1 MAVATTTDHSTTR
14 DTLIKD
20 ALIECHVIAIDET
33 PTASQVTHADR
44 VLNDMIKHWQV
55 QGYNLFRRERDTLT
69 LVAAKGTDANPY
81 LFGTGGAAADG
92 QDYRPLR
99 IENMRFKDSAGNERP
114 MTHISRDEYDRLPD
128 KDSTGEATLFHY
140 DPQRDPAK
148 LYIWP
153 VLKSGGSGTLV
164 YTYQRAIY
172 DFDVAADEP
181 DYPQEWFET
190 LKYGLAARL
199 APVYYPADGL
209 MMQRLMSVA
218 GQKLDESAAFD
229 KENVSTTFMVD
240 WSR

>member
-1 MAVATTTDHSTTR
+1 MATSGSTDHATDR
-14 DTLIKD
+14 DNIIKD
-20 ALIECHVIAIDET
+20 ALIETHVLAVDET
-33 PTASQVTHADR
+33 IANTDSKYIHANR

-55 QGYNLFRRERDTLT
+55 QGYNLFRRSRDTLT
-69 LVAAKGTDANPY
+69 LVAAQGTDANPY
-81 LFGTGGAAADG
+81 QFGAGGDKT
-92 QDYRPLR
+92 YRPLR
-99 IENMRFKDSAGNERP
+99 IENMRFQDSSGNERP

-172 DFDVAADEP
+172 DFDVAGDEP

-199 APVYYPADGL
+199 APVYYPADAL
-209 MMQRLMSVA
+209 MMQRLQSVA
-218 GQKLDESAAFD
+218 GEKLAESASFD
-229 KENVSTTFMVD
+229 KEPVSTTFMVD
-240 WSR
+240 WGR

>member
-1 MAVATTTDHSTTR
+1 MATSGSTDHATSQSN
-14 DTLIKD
+14 IIHD
-20 ALIECHVIAIDET
+20 ALIECHVIAVDET
-33 PTASQVTHADR
+33 VATSDSKYTHAKR

-55 QGYNLFRRERDTLT
+55 QGYNLFRRSRDTLT
-69 LVAAKGTDANPY
+69 LVAAQGTDANPY
-81 LFGTGGAAADG
+81 EFGTGGDKT
-92 QDYRPLR
+92 YRPLR
-99 IENMRFKDSAGNERP
+99 IENMRFKDSSGNERP
-114 MTHISRDEYDRLPD
+114 MTGISGDEYDRLPD
-128 KDSTGEATLFHY
+128 KDSAGEATLFHY

-153 VLKSGGSGTLV
+153 VLKSGGSGTLA
-164 YTYQRAIY
+164 YTYQRAIE
-172 DFDVAADEP
+172 DFDDAANEP

-209 MMQRLMSVA
+209 MMQRLEGVA
-218 GQKLDESAAFD
+218 AAKLAESAAFD